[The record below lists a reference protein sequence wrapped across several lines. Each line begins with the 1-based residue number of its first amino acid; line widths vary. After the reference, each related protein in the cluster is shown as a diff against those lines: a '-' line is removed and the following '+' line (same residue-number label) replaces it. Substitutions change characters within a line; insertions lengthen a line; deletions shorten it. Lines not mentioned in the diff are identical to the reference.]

1 MAAIF
6 AFLKSALGTCIKSDT
21 VEFALTELWLTP
33 EALLNEQ
40 TGESTFCNL
49 KSNWLFFGWSWG
61 LVTLSYLKYKNP
73 KKLWFHDYKLC
84 GPSPLVHSH
93 VTRLCCALWLPP
105 CWDIFY
111 YKIKSQ
117 CKEDLSLGPGRAWT
131 LVHQTRCGSY
141 FCTLFLRKNA
151 IGLQLK

>member
-6 AFLKSALGTCIKSDT
+6 AFLKSALGTCIKSDR

-49 KSNWLFFGWSWG
+49 KRNWLFFGWSWG

-84 GPSPLVHSH
+84 GPSPLCCTAISQGLAVLYSYLHVETFSTIKLNHSAKK
-93 VTRLCCALWLPP
+93 TWIWAL
-105 CWDIFY
+105 
-111 YKIKSQ
+111 
-117 CKEDLSLGPGRAWT
+117 EEPGHWCT
-131 LVHQTRCGSY
+131 KPDVVPISVPY
-141 FCTLFLRKNA
+141 F
-151 IGLQLK
+151 